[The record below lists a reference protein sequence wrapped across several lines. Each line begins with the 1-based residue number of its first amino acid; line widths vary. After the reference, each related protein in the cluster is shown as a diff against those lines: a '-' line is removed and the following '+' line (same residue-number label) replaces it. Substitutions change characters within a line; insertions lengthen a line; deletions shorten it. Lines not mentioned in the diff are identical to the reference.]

1 MIMMVVII
9 VVASFPLVFGKVW
22 MTIVDDDDDRQDD
35 LELLRLLDQL
45 GHLLLGLCSSHLENE
60 TWIALGN
67 DQVYIWK
74 CAFCLL

>member
-1 MIMMVVII
+1 MMLVII

-45 GHLLLGLCSSHLENE
+45 GHLLLGLRSSHLENE
-60 TWIALGN
+60 TWIPLEN

-74 CAFCLL
+74 CAFWLL